1 MPVTRPTPS
10 SPWGNARDDRLTR
23 LVAPAWGPGVS
34 SSAHVVPVR
43 SGDVEP
49 PPRGRRR
56 RRPATGYLLLLP
68 GMLWLL
74 LFFAIPT
81 VQLAATSLYDPAGS
95 LDTGYAM
102 TWSFGNY
109 LDALEA
115 YRAPFLRS
123 LLYSSIATVF
133 ALLLGYPLAY
143 AIAFKSGRF
152 KNLML
157 VLVIAPFFTSFLV
170 RTLAWKSILS
180 DNGFVVT
187 SLQTVGLLGP
197 DGRLLATSVAVI
209 TGLTYNFLP
218 FMVLPLYA
226 SLEKID
232 HRLIEAGKDLYASGL
247 TSFRRITLPL
257 SMPGVVAGTL
267 LTFIPAAGDY
277 INSELLGTPAQY
289 MIGNVIDNTFL
300 VQLNYPIAA
309 TCSVILMMAIV
320 VMVVGYVRRAGTEE
334 LV

>member
-1 MPVTRPTPS
+1 M
-10 SPWGNARDDRLTR
+10 
-23 LVAPAWGPGVS
+23 
-34 SSAHVVPVR
+34 
-43 SGDVEP
+43 SGA
-49 PPRGRRR
+49 RRR
-56 RRPATGYLLLLP
+56 RSLTGYYLLLP

-74 LFFAIPT
+74 LFFAVPT
-81 VQLAATSLYDPAGS
+81 IQLGATSLYDQNGS
-95 LDTGYAM
+95 LDTGDAM
-102 TWSFGNY
+102 TWSFRNY
-109 LDALEA
+109 IDALPDH
-115 YRAPFLRS
+115 RAPFLRS
-123 LLYSSIATVF
+123 PLPPPTAPVL

-143 AIAFKSGRF
+143 AVACKAGRW
-152 KNLML
+152 KNLMR
-157 VLVIAPFFTSFLV
+157 VLVIAAFFTSFLV

-180 DNGFVVT
+180 DNGFVGST
-187 SLQTVGLLGP
+187 LQALHILAP

-232 HRLIEAGKDLYASGL
+232 LRLIEAGKDLYANGF
-247 TSFRRITLPL
+247 TAFRKITLPL

-277 INSELLGTPAQY
+277 INTKLLGTPAQN
-289 MIGNVIDNTFL
+289 MIGNVIDNLFL

-309 TCSVILMMAIV
+309 ACSVVLMAVIV
-320 VMVVGYVRRAGTEE
+320 IMVLVYVRRAGTEE

>member
-1 MPVTRPTPS
+1 MSVAQLGHAQAAAPEP
-10 SPWGNARDDRLTR
+10 
-23 LVAPAWGPGVS
+23 APAS
-34 SSAHVVPVR
+34 
-43 SGDVEP
+43 
-49 PPRGRRR
+49 RRR
-56 RRPATGYLLLLP
+56 RSRTGYLLLLP

-74 LFFAIPT
+74 LFFAVPT
-81 VQLAATSLYDPAGS
+81 IQLAATSLYDPAGS

-109 LDALEA
+109 VDALSA
-115 YRAPFLRS
+115 YRQPFLRS
-123 LLYSSIATVF
+123 LMYASSATILS
-133 ALLLGYPLAY
+133 LLLAYPLAY
-143 AIAFKSGRF
+143 TIAFKAGRW

-180 DNGFVVT
+180 DNGFVVET
-187 SLQTVGLLGP
+187 LKAIGVLGE
-197 DGRLLATSVAVI
+197 DGRLLATSVAVV

-226 SLEKID
+226 SLEKMD
-232 HRLIEAGKDLYASGL
+232 PKLVEAGKDLYANGF
-247 TSFRRITLPL
+247 TAFRKITLPL

-277 INSELLGTPAQY
+277 INSELLGTPQQY

-309 TCSVILMMAIV
+309 ACSVILMVAIV
-320 VMVVGYVRRAGTEE
+320 AMVLVYVRRAGTEE